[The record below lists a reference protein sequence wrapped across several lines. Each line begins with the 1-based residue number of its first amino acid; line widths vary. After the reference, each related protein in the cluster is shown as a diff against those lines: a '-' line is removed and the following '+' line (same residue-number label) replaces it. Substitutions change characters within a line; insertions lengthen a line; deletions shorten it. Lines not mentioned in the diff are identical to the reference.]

1 MMNIPKSWRYD
12 EFKQVG
18 KDYSQPT
25 EVEVYDSSHADFRNA
40 VKESEAALDLLAVKA
55 GSVVIDFGA
64 GTGTFAIQA
73 AKRGAHVYAVDVSPA
88 MLAQAQDKANKAGA
102 TGITFHHRGF
112 LTYEHDGPL
121 ADAVSTSFSFH
132 HLPDFWKGIAL
143 KQVAAL
149 LKPGGKL
156 YLYDVILTEEKP
168 LEDIA
173 SFIAK
178 QTEAGGDFLREDAEM
193 HFRDEFSTYDWVM
206 DGLLERAGFRI
217 ESKRMEGGVLGTYL
231 AAKTM
236 EEPTTRST

>member
-1 MMNIPKSWRYD
+1 MINIPQSWRYD

-18 KDYSQPT
+18 KDYSQPA
-25 EVEVYDSSHADFRNA
+25 EAEVYDSSHADFRDA
-40 VKESEAALDLLAVKA
+40 VKESETALDLLGVKN

-64 GTGTFAIQA
+64 GTGTFAVQA
-73 AKRGAHVYAVDVSPA
+73 AKRGAQVFAVDVSPA
-88 MLAQAQDKANKAGA
+88 MIAQAQDKAAKAGV
-102 TGITFHHRGF
+102 TGITHCHGGF
-112 LTYEHDGPL
+112 LAYEHKGPPV
-121 ADAVSTSFSFH
+121 DAISTSFSFH

-143 KQVAAL
+143 KRVAAL

-168 LEDIA
+168 LEEIA
-173 SFIAK
+173 AFIAK

-217 ESKRMEGGVLGTYL
+217 ESKRIEGGVLGTYL
-231 AAKTM
+231 ATKSDQA
-236 EEPTTRST
+236 